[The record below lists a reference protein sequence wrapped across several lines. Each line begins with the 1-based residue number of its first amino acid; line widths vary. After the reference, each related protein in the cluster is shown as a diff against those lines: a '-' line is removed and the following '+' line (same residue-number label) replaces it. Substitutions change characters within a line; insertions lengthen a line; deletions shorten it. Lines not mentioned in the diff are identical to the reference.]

1 MLWSKRLFRFFS
13 VPKGFT
19 LLELLVV
26 IAIIAVLAGLLLP
39 GVQKIRETANRMKC
53 VNNLKQLALACQT
66 YHHTNRLYP
75 PGGLVLPNGPG
86 WQNLDWQA
94 DKGTWLVHTLPYM
107 DQANLYQQIPN
118 LLIPHFDSIG
128 VAEQNGVLPQIIP
141 YMRCPSD
148 GFESEKPY
156 ANYVGSMGPQ
166 CLDNFCNYQP
176 YQQYCNMP
184 AWGYVAGAWDGTTD
198 DPTQIRGM
206 FARNGAKISLLDVT
220 DGAAFT
226 LLLGETLPSQNA
238 HMQVFGWYKVYGTQ
252 LNSTIVPIN
261 YPINEADPSW
271 CGANSGTPA
280 YSMTNN
286 SVSWGFKSR
295 HPHGANFAFVDG
307 SVRLLSENIDYQT
320 YQLLGCRNDGLPVTI
335 PDF

>member
-1 MLWSKRLFRFFS
+1 MLWSKRLFRFS

-118 LLIPHFDSIG
+118 LLIPPLRLHWCCGTKRSASPDHSLY
-128 VAEQNGVLPQIIP
+128 ALPQ
-141 YMRCPSD
+141 
-148 GFESEKPY
+148 
-156 ANYVGSMGPQ
+156 
-166 CLDNFCNYQP
+166 
-176 YQQYCNMP
+176 
-184 AWGYVAGAWDGTTD
+184 
-198 DPTQIRGM
+198 
-206 FARNGAKISLLDVT
+206 
-220 DGAAFT
+220 
-226 LLLGETLPSQNA
+226 
-238 HMQVFGWYKVYGTQ
+238 
-252 LNSTIVPIN
+252 
-261 YPINEADPSW
+261 
-271 CGANSGTPA
+271 
-280 YSMTNN
+280 
-286 SVSWGFKSR
+286 
-295 HPHGANFAFVDG
+295 
-307 SVRLLSENIDYQT
+307 
-320 YQLLGCRNDGLPVTI
+320 
-335 PDF
+335 